1 MIEGYLEFPDSPY
14 DKLENCPACD
24 RRGLNNEDS
33 YKQCIFCDLIL
44 INDNKKYKNIYNSF
58 KLEPK
63 MNYFTRLIR
72 EMNVKYYDDNT
83 PFLTREE
90 TICIEEMYKGLMIFI
105 IQNNF
110 NGNVNTRYYI
120 NKIMDYF
127 EIKPELRI
135 KYRVSKIAQKK
146 LDDLFSKYIN
156 E

>member
-14 DKLENCPACD
+14 DKLENCLACD
-24 RRGLNNEDS
+24 RVGLNNEGS
-33 YKQCIFCDLIL
+33 YKQCIFCDYLL
-44 INDNKKYKNIYNSF
+44 INDNKKMYNSF

-63 MNYFTRLIR
+63 MNYFIRLIR

-90 TICIEEMYKGLMIFI
+90 TICIGKRYKGLMIFI

-110 NGNVNTRYYI
+110 DGNVNTRYYI

-135 KYRVSKIAQKK
+135 KYRVSKITQKK
-146 LDDLFSKYIN
+146 LDDLFFKYIN